1 MAPRLKDEPGNSRNY
16 TQNTNYTAPEQHVCI
31 HEKRWDSFFSW
42 KEKVID
48 FMAEKRTTNGNLKLE
63 DSKLE
68 KRLTGLENRLW
79 YIIVGLLIT
88 FVTVLIK

>member
-16 TQNTNYTAPEQHVCI
+16 TQNSHYTGTEHICI

-79 YIIVGLLIT
+79 YIIAGLLIT